1 MIDATVVPSL
11 RDLLLM
17 ASMGVHDPSRGRVAR
32 GGAAEDNPL
41 AIGRLAH
48 PKVGRIGRRE
58 ARDRIIP
65 RIEPA
70 EFRAAARQVRFVIA
84 VEMVGIRSLW
94 LEFPGHFGAGQSP
107 RKEDG
112 IIMRPGD

>member
-1 MIDATVVPSL
+1 MIDATFL
-11 RDLLLM
+11 RTFCDLARM
-17 ASMGVHDPSRGRVAR
+17 ASIGVHDPNRGHVAR

-70 EFRAAARQVRFVIA
+70 EFRAAARQPAIGTTRLPPSA
-84 VEMVGIRSLW
+84 
-94 LEFPGHFGAGQSP
+94 
-107 RKEDG
+107 RKR
-112 IIMRPGD
+112 RPGIDAD